1 MKLTAKIKLQP
12 NSEQHEHLLNTIK
25 VANEACNYI
34 SDVAW
39 GAQVFGQF
47 NIHKLVYHDV
57 RAKFALSAQ
66 VTVRCI
72 SKVTDAYKLDRKTKR
87 SFGEFGAIPYDDR
100 ILRYWIDKETVSI
113 WTVGGRQKMGFAAG
127 PRQIELLQSRKG
139 ESNLTFVDDEF
150 YLFATCD
157 IDEPTPDDVTDV
169 LGIDLGIVQIAS
181 DSDGNQFSGSQV
193 NSIRKRRRRQRKR
206 LQKKGTKSARRV
218 LRRLKRKESR
228 FSKDVNHQVSKRIVE
243 KAKRTGRAISLE
255 NLKGIRSRIRARKPQ
270 RSTLHSW
277 AFADLIEKIK
287 YKAKLAGI
295 PVIEVDPAYTSQ
307 TCSECGH
314 CAKSNRKSQAN
325 FLCVECGFSANSDT
339 NAARNISTLGRA
351 VVNQPD
357 GSTTDT
363 RPSYMSQVQAPIL

>member
-72 SKVTDAYKLDRKTKR
+72 SKVTDAYKLDRETKR

-100 ILRYWIDKETVSI
+100 ILRYWIDKEIVSI
-113 WTVGGRQKMGFAAG
+113 WTIGGRQKMSFAAG
-127 PRQIELLQSRKG
+127 PRQIELLKTRKG
-139 ESNLTFVDDEF
+139 ESDLILIDGQF

-169 LGIDLGIVQIAS
+169 LGIDLV
-181 DSDGNQFSGSQV
+181 
-193 NSIRKRRRRQRKR
+193 KM
-206 LQKKGTKSARRV
+206 
-218 LRRLKRKESR
+218 
-228 FSKDVNHQVSKRIVE
+228 
-243 KAKRTGRAISLE
+243 
-255 NLKGIRSRIRARKPQ
+255 
-270 RSTLHSW
+270 
-277 AFADLIEKIK
+277 
-287 YKAKLAGI
+287 YK
-295 PVIEVDPAYTSQ
+295 
-307 TCSECGH
+307 
-314 CAKSNRKSQAN
+314 
-325 FLCVECGFSANSDT
+325 
-339 NAARNISTLGRA
+339 
-351 VVNQPD
+351 
-357 GSTTDT
+357 
-363 RPSYMSQVQAPIL
+363 